1 MRSWIMT
8 VTMTTET
15 ATVAI
20 SIKDGTDM
28 SKVVVDHGANHPTI
42 FAAYSGGSITG
53 SSVAVEEVWPASDI
67 ENPKHLVTLRR
78 DGDDYV
84 VAFCPENVVAFR
96 HDEPEPLR
104 RMCGFPRW
112 KIISN
117 GAAADE
123 GTLAVFKSPSEAGR
137 Q

>member
-1 MRSWIMT
+1 MVMT
-8 VTMTTET
+8 M
-15 ATVAI
+15 
-20 SIKDGTDM
+20 
-28 SKVVVDHGANHPTI
+28 
-42 FAAYSGGSITG
+42 F
-53 SSVAVEEVWPASDI
+53 
-67 ENPKHLVTLRR
+67 
-78 DGDDYV
+78 